1 MAIIALKAWYLE
13 QYEPIRET
21 IKKPCTL
28 RLSRNSLLKTGLR
41 ADFLDDR
48 IEVEGSDWFERYLEG
63 KTVEFYL
70 QGSGTY
76 IVSNIDLVSQEIYF
90 TKCTSIS
97 GLEPIIY
104 YSPQN
109 HDRSA
114 NEAIT
119 STLNHIVDD
128 LSERSRIPLSLEV
141 TPRSLESPLRLSNS
155 QFRKITKSL
164 LLIADVTPISSIS
177 GEQSAI
183 PRLENAGLDSLEG
196 RLEPSANAKQR
207 RCAPA
212 HDRIPRSELL
222 IDPNVCVELGYGIQD
237 KDNGQI
243 LLLNRS
249 RQDLQGKMPFDMAGY
264 KQLSFT
270 SEERL
275 SKSLPKLIKTLLQR
289 YNLF

>member
-48 IEVEGSDWFERYLEG
+48 TEVEGSDWFERYLEG

-76 IVSNIDLVSQEIYF
+76 VVSNIDLVSQEIYF
-90 TKCTSIS
+90 TKCNSIS

-109 HDRSA
+109 HYEAA

-119 STLNHIVDD
+119 STLNNIIDD
-128 LSERSRIPLSLEV
+128 LNERSRIPLTLEV

-177 GEQSAI
+177 GEQS
-183 PRLENAGLDSLEG
+183 
-196 RLEPSANAKQR
+196 
-207 RCAPA
+207 
-212 HDRIPRSELL
+212 ELL

-243 LLLNRS
+243 LLLKLE
-249 RQDLQGKMPFDMAGY
+249 RQLEGKMPFDMAGY

-270 SEERL
+270 SGEQL

>member
-90 TKCTSIS
+90 TKCSSIS

-109 HDRSA
+109 HCQAA
-114 NEAIT
+114 NDAIA
-119 STLNHIVDD
+119 STLNNIVDD
-128 LSERSRIPLSLEV
+128 LNLRSRIPLSLEV
-141 TPRSLESPLRLSNS
+141 TPRSSESPLRLSNS

-177 GEQSAI
+177 GE
-183 PRLENAGLDSLEG
+183 
-196 RLEPSANAKQR
+196 KQ
-207 RCAPA
+207 
-212 HDRIPRSELL
+212 SELL

-243 LLLNRS
+243 LLLSKS

-270 SEERL
+270 NGSQL
-275 SKSLPKLIKTLLQR
+275 SKSLPKLIETLLQR

>member
-41 ADFLDDR
+41 ADFLDAR
-48 IEVEGSDWFERYLEG
+48 TEVEGSDWFERYLEG

-76 IVSNIDLVSQEIYF
+76 VVSNIDLVSQEIYF
-90 TKCTSIS
+90 TKCNSIS

-109 HDRSA
+109 HYEAA

-119 STLNHIVDD
+119 STLNNIIDD
-128 LSERSRIPLSLEV
+128 LNERSRIPLSLEV

-177 GEQSAI
+177 GEGS
-183 PRLENAGLDSLEG
+183 G
-196 RLEPSANAKQR
+196 
-207 RCAPA
+207 
-212 HDRIPRSELL
+212 LL

-243 LLLNRS
+243 LLLKLE
-249 RQDLQGKMPFDMAGY
+249 RQDLEGKMPFDMAGY

-270 SEERL
+270 SAERL